1 MLTLEM
7 FKKMKPGMFAKG
19 ESVDSPSG
27 INMTG
32 SGKMLKWVAV
42 RGGGIWDWAI
52 YCNLAE
58 DNSYEWICASGYKV
72 YSEATIRRLV
82 PCDNEAYK
90 MYRR

>member
-7 FKKMKPGMFAKG
+7 LKKMKPGMFAKG
-19 ESVDSPSG
+19 ESVDSHLG
-27 INMTG
+27 INMTN

-42 RGGGIWDWAI
+42 RGRIWDWAI